1 MKKFIKIIV
10 SLGLALCIMTPA
22 FAADKQVTKV
32 SDQPADNMQL
42 LLEKLQADKKLVV
55 ADNMQLTEAEAK
67 VFWPVYEAYQKDLD
81 AINNRILVM
90 IKSYAET
97 MKAKA
102 MDDGKA
108 KRLTFEMLS
117 IQSDEVRLM
126 QNYALKMGQVLPA
139 TRVAR
144 YLQIENKIRAVIKY
158 ELASMV
164 PLVQ

>member
-1 MKKFIKIIV
+1 MKKFIKIFVLMALAMCIV
-10 SLGLALCIMTPA
+10 TPA
-22 FAADKQVTKV
+22 FAADK
-32 SDQPADNMQL
+32 PADNMQI
-42 LLEKLQADKKLVV
+42 LLEKLQADKKLLV
-55 ADNMQLTEAEAK
+55 AENMQLTEAESK

-81 AINNRILVM
+81 AINNRILAM
-90 IKSYAET
+90 IKSYAEA

-108 KRLTFEMLS
+108 KRLMFEMLS

-126 QNYALKMGQVLPA
+126 QSYALKMGNVLPA
-139 TRVAR
+139 TKVTR